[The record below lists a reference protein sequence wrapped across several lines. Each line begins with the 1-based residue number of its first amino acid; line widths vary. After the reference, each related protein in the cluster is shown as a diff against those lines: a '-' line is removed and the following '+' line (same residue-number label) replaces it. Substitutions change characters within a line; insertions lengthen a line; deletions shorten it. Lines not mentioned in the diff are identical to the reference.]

1 VSVTPLD
8 LVFLQ
13 SITRENLNE
22 FFTPE
27 TLLRLINIIESQLS
41 ENAILKIQI
50 QELRDEINR
59 LKGEQGKPK
68 FENKKKEPPKSTDYS
83 SEDERKNLQPK
94 PNKGRG
100 ERNHKVKIDREEIVK
115 VPREELPPDAVF
127 KGYDEVIVQDIK
139 IVTDNILFKVELW
152 YSASQN
158 KTYRAL
164 RPKGYQGEFG
174 PHIRALI
181 PTLKYGCNVSE
192 PAIHTY
198 LDYFGILISPST
210 ISRFLTKDLD
220 TFHKEC
226 DEIIKAGLS
235 STRYQHIDDT
245 GARVNGVQY
254 HTHILCNEFYTAFLT
269 KPHKDRLTVLEILFC
284 EHEMKFTFD
293 SESFDLM
300 KTFRVPNKTILYLQ
314 KNVFNQTL
322 DAESLEPWLQSLPSD
337 AKQIESLIRRI
348 KEAGAISYYHN
359 QKEWPAI
366 EILMSDAA
374 PQFAHIAFVHAQ
386 CWIHE
391 GRHLKKLNP
400 TMTINRELLEEFL
413 KNFWDFYQELLKYK
427 EHNTP
432 EDARRLEQEF
442 DRLFATKTGYDNLDE
457 RIQRI
462 ANNKQELLV
471 VLENP
476 EVPLHNNA
484 AELGA
489 RVQVRKRDVSLHT
502 ITAEGTKA
510 QDTFQTIVQTAKK
523 LGVNPI
529 AYFYD
534 RFTQCNAI
542 DRLAVLIHKMAGV
555 PPPPA
560 PIS

>member
-1 VSVTPLD
+1 MSLPNQD
-8 LVFLQ
+8 LIFLN
-13 SITRENLNE
+13 SITQENINE

-27 TLLRLINIIESQLS
+27 TLLRLVNIIESQLS

-50 QELRDEINR
+50 QELRDENNR

-68 FENKKKEPPKSTDYS
+68 FDSKKQKPPKSTDYS

-100 ERNHKVKIDREEIVK
+100 ERNHKVKIDREEIVR
-115 VPREELPPDAVF
+115 VPQADLPADAVF
-127 KGYDEVIVQDIK
+127 KGYDEIIVQDIK
-139 IVTDNILFKVELW
+139 IVTDNIRYKVELW
-152 YSASQN
+152 YSPSEN
-158 KTYRAL
+158 KTYRAK
-164 RPKGYQGEFG
+164 RPEGYRGEFG

-181 PTLKYGCNVSE
+181 LTLKYGCNVSE
-192 PAIHTY
+192 PAIHTF
-198 LDYFGILISPST
+198 LDYFGILLSKST

-220 TFHKEC
+220 IFHKEY
-226 DEIIKAGLS
+226 DEIVKAGLS
-235 STRYQHIDDT
+235 SARYQQIDDT
-245 GARVNGVQY
+245 GARVNGCQY

-269 KPHKDRLTVLEILFC
+269 RPHKDRLTVLEILFC

-293 SESFDLM
+293 SASFDLM
-300 KTFRVPNKTILYLQ
+300 KTFRVPNKIILYLQ
-314 KNVFNQTL
+314 KNVFAQTL
-322 DAESLEPWLQSLPSD
+322 NSELLEPWLQSLPSD
-337 AKQIESLIRRI
+337 TKQKDSLIRRI
-348 KEAGAISYYHN
+348 KEAGAISYYHT

-374 PQFAHIAFVHAQ
+374 PQFAHIALIHAL

-400 TMTINRELLEEFL
+400 TLTLYRELLELFL
-413 KNFWDFYQELLKYK
+413 EKFWDFYKELNEYK
-427 EHNTP
+427 VENSP
-432 EDARRLEQEF
+432 EGARRLEQEF
-442 DRLFATKTGYDNLDE
+442 DYLFATKTGYGDLDE
-457 RIQRI
+457 RILRI
-462 ANNKQELLV
+462 ANNKQELLA

-476 EVPLHNNA
+476 EIPLHNNA

-502 ITAEGTKA
+502 ITPEGTKA
-510 QDTFQTIVQTAKK
+510 QDTFMTIVQTAKK

-534 RFTQCNAI
+534 RFTQCHVI
-542 DRLAVLIHKMAGV
+542 DPLGVLIHKMAGV
-555 PPPPA
+555 PPPTTQFR
-560 PIS
+560 

>member
-1 VSVTPLD
+1 MSLPNQD
-8 LVFLQ
+8 LIFLN
-13 SITRENLNE
+13 SITHENINE

-27 TLLRLINIIESQLS
+27 TLLRLVSIIESQLS

-50 QELRDEINR
+50 QKLRDENNR

-68 FENKKKEPPKSTDYS
+68 FENKKQKPPKSTDYS
-83 SEDERKNLQPK
+83 SEDERKTLQPK

-100 ERNHKVKIDREEIVK
+100 ERNHKVKIDREETVTF
-115 VPREELPPDAVF
+115 PPEDLPADAVF
-127 KGYDEVIVQDIK
+127 KGYDEIIVQDIK
-139 IVTDNILFKVELW
+139 IVTDNIRYKVELW
-152 YSASQN
+152 YSPSEN
-158 KTYRAL
+158 KTYRAK
-164 RPKGYQGEFG
+164 RPEGYRGEFG

-181 PTLKYGCNVSE
+181 LTLKYGCNVSE
-192 PAIHTY
+192 PAIHTF
-198 LDYFGILISPST
+198 LDYFGILLSKST

-220 TFHKEC
+220 IFHQEC
-226 DEIIKAGLS
+226 DEIVKAGINS
-235 STRYQHIDDT
+235 ARYQQIDDT
-245 GARVNGVQY
+245 GARVNGCQY

-269 KPHKDRLTVLEILFC
+269 RPHKDRLTVLEILFC

-293 SESFDLM
+293 SASFDLM
-300 KTFRVPNKTILYLQ
+300 KTFRVPNKIILYLQ
-314 KNVFNQTL
+314 KNVIGQTL
-322 DAESLEPWLQSLPSD
+322 NAESLEPWLQSLPSD
-337 AKQIESLIRRI
+337 TKQKDSLIRRI
-348 KEAGAISYYHN
+348 KEAGAISYYHTQN
-359 QKEWPAI
+359 VWPAV

-374 PQFAHIAFVHAQ
+374 PQFDHIALIHAL

-400 TMTINRELLEEFL
+400 TLALYRELLEMFL
-413 KNFWDFYQELLKYK
+413 EKFWDFYKKLNEYK
-427 EHNTP
+427 VENSP

-442 DRLFATKTGYDNLDE
+442 DCLFAIKTGYGDLDE

-476 EVPLHNNA
+476 KIPLHNNA

-510 QDTFQTIVQTAKK
+510 QDTFMTIVQTAKK

-534 RFTQCNAI
+534 RFTQCHVI
-542 DRLAVLIHKMAGV
+542 DPLGILIHKMAGV
-555 PPPPA
+555 PPPTA
-560 PIS
+560 QFR

>member
-1 VSVTPLD
+1 MAIAPND
-8 LVFLQ
+8 RVFLN

-22 FFTPE
+22 FFSPE
-27 TLLRLINIIESQLS
+27 ALLRLINIIESQLS
-41 ENAILKIQI
+41 ENAILKIQV

-68 FENKKKEPPKSTDYS
+68 FENKNQKPPKSTNYS
-83 SEDERKNLQPK
+83 SEDERKNPQPTT
-94 PNKGRG
+94 NKGRG
-100 ERNHKVKIDREEIVK
+100 ERNQKVKIDREEKALIN
-115 VPREELPPDAVF
+115 REDLPPDAVF

-139 IVTDNILFKVELW
+139 IVTDNIRFKVELW
-152 YSASQN
+152 YSASEN
-158 KTYRAL
+158 KTYRAK
-164 RPKGYQGEFG
+164 RPEGYQGEFG
-174 PHIRALI
+174 PHIHALI

-192 PAIHTY
+192 PAIHTF
-198 LDYFGILISPST
+198 LDNFGILISKST

-220 TFHKEC
+220 MFHKEY

-235 STRYQHIDDT
+235 SARYQQIDDT

-269 KPHKDRLTVLEILFC
+269 RPHKDRLTVLEILFC
-284 EHEMKFTFD
+284 DHEMKFTFN
-293 SESFDLM
+293 SASFTLM
-300 KTFRVPNKTILYLQ
+300 KTFKVPQKIILYLQ
-314 KNVFNQTL
+314 QNVVDQTL
-322 DAESLEPWLQSLPSD
+322 DTKSLEPWLQSLPSD
-337 AKQIESLIRRI
+337 TKQRDSLIRRI
-348 KEAGAISYYHN
+348 KEAGAISYYHS
-359 QKEWPAI
+359 QKEWPAV

-374 PQFAHIAFVHAQ
+374 PQFAHIAAKQ
-386 CWIHE
+386 ALCWIHA
-391 GRHLKKLNP
+391 GRPLKKLNP
-400 TMTINRELLEEFL
+400 TITLNRELLENFL
-413 KNFWDFYQELLKYK
+413 EKFWDFYRELLKYK

-442 DRLFATKTGYDNLDE
+442 DRLFATKTGYGDLDE
-457 RIQRI
+457 RIQII

-476 EVPLHNNA
+476 EIPLHNNA

-510 QDTFQTIVQTAKK
+510 QDTFMTIVQTAKK

-542 DRLAVLIHKMAGV
+542 ERLAVLIHKIAGV

>member
-1 VSVTPLD
+1 VSLRNQD
-8 LVFLQ
+8 LIFLN
-13 SITRENLNE
+13 SITHENLNE
-22 FFTPE
+22 LLSPE
-27 TLLRLINIIESQLS
+27 ALLRLINIIESQLS
-41 ENAILKIQI
+41 EIAILKIQV
-50 QELRDEINR
+50 QELRDENNR

-68 FENKKKEPPKSTDYS
+68 FETRKQKPPKSTDYS
-83 SEDERKNLQPK
+83 SEAERKNPQPK

-100 ERNHKVKIDREEIVK
+100 ERNQKVKIDREEIVR
-115 VPREELPPDAVF
+115 VPREELPEDAVF
-127 KGYDEVIVQDIK
+127 KGYDDVIVQDIK
-139 IVTDNILFKVELW
+139 IVTDNIRFKVELW
-152 YSASQN
+152 YSASEN
-158 KTYRAL
+158 KTYRGM
-164 RPKGYQGEFG
+164 RPKGYRGEFG

-192 PAIHTY
+192 PAIHTF
-198 LDYFGILISPST
+198 LDYFEIILSKST

-220 TFHKEC
+220 MFHKEC

-235 STRYQHIDDT
+235 STRYQQIDDT
-245 GARVNGVQY
+245 GARVNGGQY

-269 KPHKDRLTVLEILFC
+269 RPHKDRLTVLEILFC

-293 SESFDLM
+293 SVSFDLM
-300 KTFRVPNKTILYLQ
+300 KTFRIPNKIILYLQ
-314 KNVFNQTL
+314 QNVFGQTL

-337 AKQIESLIRRI
+337 TKQRESLIRRI

-359 QKEWPAI
+359 QKDWPVI

-374 PQFAHIAFVHAQ
+374 PQFAHIAFIHAL
-386 CWIHE
+386 CWVHE

-400 TMTINRELLEEFL
+400 TVTLNRELLEIFL
-413 KNFWDFYQELLKYK
+413 ERFWNFYQELNEYK
-427 EHNTP
+427 ENNSP

-442 DRLFATKTGYDNLDE
+442 DRLFATKTGYIDLDE
-457 RIQRI
+457 RIRRI

-476 EVPLHNNA
+476 EIPLHNNA

-489 RVQVRKRDVSLHT
+489 RAQVRKRDVSLHT

-510 QDTFQTIVQTAKK
+510 QDTFLTIVQTAKK

-529 AYFYD
+529 AYFHD
-534 RFTQCNAI
+534 RFTQCNVI
-542 DRLAVLIHKMAGV
+542 DRLGVLIHKMAGV

>member
-1 VSVTPLD
+1 MSVPPQD

-13 SITRENLNE
+13 SITHETLNE
-22 FFTPE
+22 FFSPE
-27 TLLRLINIIESQLS
+27 TLLRLINIIESQQS
-41 ENAILKIQI
+41 ENVTLKIQV

-68 FENKKKEPPKSTDYS
+68 FENKNQKPPKSTDYS

-94 PNKGRG
+94 PNLGRG
-100 ERNHKVKIDREEIVK
+100 ERNQKIKIDREEIVK
-115 VPREELPPDAVF
+115 VPREVLPADAVF

-139 IVTDNILFKVELW
+139 IVTDNIRFKVELW
-152 YSASQN
+152 YSASQK
-158 KTYRAL
+158 KTYRAE
-164 RPKGYQGEFG
+164 RPEGYRGEFG
-174 PHIRALI
+174 PNIRALI
-181 PTLKYGCNVSE
+181 PILKYGCNVSE
-192 PAIHTY
+192 PAIHTF

-220 TFHKEC
+220 MFHKEY
-226 DEIIKAGLS
+226 DEIIEAGLS

-245 GARVNGVQY
+245 GARVNGSPY

-269 KPHKDRLTVLEILFC
+269 RPHKDRLTVLEILFC
-284 EHEMKFTFD
+284 DHEMKFTFD

-300 KTFRVPNKTILYLQ
+300 KTFRIPNITILHLQ
-314 KNVFNQTL
+314 KNVLNQTL
-322 DAESLEPWLQSLPSD
+322 NAESLEPWLQSLPSD
-337 AKQIESLIRRI
+337 SKQRDSLIRRI
-348 KEAGAISYYHN
+348 MEAGAISYYHV

-374 PQFAHIAFVHAQ
+374 PQFAHIAFIHAL

-400 TMTINRELLEEFL
+400 TMTINREILEDFL

-457 RIQRI
+457 RIQRF

-471 VLENP
+471 VLEYP

-510 QDTFQTIVQTAKK
+510 QDTFLTIVQTAKK

-542 DRLAVLIHKMAGV
+542 DRLAVLILKMAGV
-555 PPPPA
+555 PPPSA
-560 PIS
+560 QIS

>member
-1 VSVTPLD
+1 MSVTPHD

-13 SITRENLNE
+13 SITHENLNK
-22 FFTPE
+22 FFSPE
-27 TLLRLINIIESQLS
+27 TLLRLINIIESQQS
-41 ENAILKIQI
+41 ENAILKIQV

-68 FENKKKEPPKSTDYS
+68 FENKNQKPPKSTDYS
-83 SEDERKNLQPK
+83 SEIERKNYPPK

-100 ERNHKVKIDREEIVK
+100 ERNQKVKIDREEIVK
-115 VPREELPPDAVF
+115 VPREDLPPDAVF

-139 IVTDNILFKVELW
+139 IVTDNIRFKVELW
-152 YSASQN
+152 YSASEN
-158 KTYRAL
+158 KTYRAK
-164 RPKGYQGEFG
+164 RPEGYRGEFG

-192 PAIHTY
+192 PAIHTF
-198 LDYFGILISPST
+198 LDYFGIFISPST

-220 TFHKEC
+220 MFHKEY
-226 DEIIKAGLS
+226 DEIIEAGLS

-245 GARVNGVQY
+245 GARVNGSLY

-269 KPHKDRLTVLEILFC
+269 RPHKDRLTVLEILFC
-284 EHEMKFTFD
+284 GHEMKFTFD
-293 SESFDLM
+293 SASFDLM
-300 KTFRVPNKTILYLQ
+300 KTFRFPNIIILYLQ
-314 KNVFNQTL
+314 QNVFEQTL
-322 DAESLEPWLQSLPSD
+322 NAESLEPWLQSLPSET
-337 AKQIESLIRRI
+337 KQRDSLIRRI

-374 PQFAHIAFVHAQ
+374 PQFAYITFIHAL

-400 TMTINRELLEEFL
+400 TMTINRELLENFL
-413 KNFWDFYQELLKYK
+413 EKFWIFYRELLKYK

-432 EDARRLEQEF
+432 EDALRLEQEF
-442 DRLFATKTGYDNLDE
+442 DRLFATKTGYENLDE

-462 ANNKQELLV
+462 AKNKQELLV

-502 ITAEGTKA
+502 ITDEGTKA
-510 QDTFQTIVQTAKK
+510 QDMFLTIVQTAKK
-523 LGVNPI
+523 IGVNPI
-529 AYFYD
+529 AYFHD
-534 RFTQCNAI
+534 RFTNSNAI
-542 DRLAVLIHKMAGV
+542 ERFAVLIHKMAGV
-555 PPPPA
+555 PPPSV
-560 PIS
+560 PIC

>member
-1 VSVTPLD
+1 MSLPNQD
-8 LVFLQ
+8 LIFLN
-13 SITRENLNE
+13 SITHKNLNE

-27 TLLRLINIIESQLS
+27 TLLRLVNIIESQLS
-41 ENAILKIQI
+41 EIAILKIQV
-50 QELRDEINR
+50 QELRDENNR

-68 FENKKKEPPKSTDYS
+68 FENKKQKPPKSTDYS
-83 SEDERKNLQPK
+83 SEDERKNLHPK

-100 ERNHKVKIDREEIVK
+100 ERNQKVKIDREGIVRI
-115 VPREELPPDAVF
+115 PHEELPADAVF
-127 KGYDEVIVQDIK
+127 KGYDDVIVQDIK
-139 IVTDNILFKVELW
+139 IVTDNILYKVELW
-152 YSASQN
+152 YSASEN
-158 KTYRAL
+158 KTYRAM
-164 RPKGYQGEFG
+164 RPEGYRGEFG

-181 PTLKYGCNVSE
+181 LTLKYGCNVSE
-192 PAIHTY
+192 PAIHTF
-198 LDYFGILISPST
+198 LAYFGILLSKST
-210 ISRFLTKDLD
+210 ISRFLTKNLD
-220 TFHKEC
+220 MFHEEYT
-226 DEIIKAGLS
+226 EIINAGLS
-235 STRYQHIDDT
+235 STRYQQIDDT
-245 GARVNGVQY
+245 GARVNGCQY

-269 KPHKDRLTVLEILFC
+269 RPHKDRLTILEILFC
-284 EHEMKFTFD
+284 EHEMRFTFD
-293 SESFDLM
+293 SASFDLM
-300 KTFRVPNKTILYLQ
+300 KTFRVPNKIILYLQ
-314 KNVFNQTL
+314 KNVFAQTF

-337 AKQIESLIRRI
+337 TKQRDSLIRRI
-348 KEAGAISYYHN
+348 KEAGAISYYHS

-374 PQFAHIAFVHAQ
+374 PQFAHIAFIHAL
-386 CWIHE
+386 CWVHE

-400 TMTINRELLEEFL
+400 TVTFNRELLENFL
-413 KNFWDFYQELLKYK
+413 ERFWDFYQELNEYK
-427 EHNTP
+427 VNNSP
-432 EDARRLEQEF
+432 EDARRLEREF
-442 DRLFATKTGYDNLDE
+442 DRVFATKTGYGDLDE

-462 ANNKQELLV
+462 ANNKKELLV

-476 EVPLHNNA
+476 EIPLHNNA

-502 ITAEGTKA
+502 ITAEGTTA
-510 QDTFQTIVQTAKK
+510 QDTFLTIVQTAKK

-542 DRLAVLIHKMAGV
+542 DRLGVLIHKMAGL